1 MKFMPDANHP
11 TTQVLRVG
19 DPGVVIP
26 QETLGALGLKEG
38 DRVVAVR
45 TRDGLKFVPYGAKF
59 AQVME
64 FTRDFMHRHADAMR
78 KLAE

>member
-1 MKFMPDANHP
+1 MPDANHP
-11 TTQVLRVG
+11 TTPLFRVG

-26 QETLGALGLKEG
+26 RETLDALGLKDG

-45 TRDGLKFVPYGAKF
+45 TREGLEFVSYDAKF
-59 AQVME
+59 DQVME